1 MRSEKCS
8 VHILS
13 LLYNNLGFPATDV
26 QLLCNHKLKTDI
38 TEQTVLDTPVL
49 LLYNNTSVF
58 IQEVIAMIDEVT
70 AGAKVK
76 LRKKI
81 SDSVPVGS
89 IATVLYIDDL
99 DNVFIEWV
107 SNGRLTSFSK
117 KNFKSLFDAAE

>member
-8 VHILS
+8 VRILS

-26 QLLCNHKLKTDI
+26 QLLCNHKLKTGI
-38 TEQTVLDTPVL
+38 TEQTVLYTPVL

-76 LRKKI
+76 LREKI

-89 IATVLYIDDL
+89 IATVLYIDNL

-117 KNFKSLFDAAE
+117 KNFKSLFDAAG

>member
-1 MRSEKCS
+1 M
-8 VHILS
+8 
-13 LLYNNLGFPATDV
+13 
-26 QLLCNHKLKTDI
+26 QLPCNHKWETGI
-38 TEQTVLDTPVL
+38 TTQMVIDTPVP

-76 LRKKI
+76 LREKI
-81 SDSVPVGS
+81 SESVPVGS

-107 SNGRLTSFSK
+107 SNGRLTSLSK
-117 KNFKSLFDAAE
+117 KNFKSLFEMAG

>member
-1 MRSEKCS
+1 M
-8 VHILS
+8 
-13 LLYNNLGFPATDV
+13 
-26 QLLCNHKLKTDI
+26 
-38 TEQTVLDTPVL
+38 LDTPVP

-58 IQEVIAMIDEVT
+58 IQDVIAMIDEVT

-76 LRKKI
+76 LREKI

-89 IATVLYIDDL
+89 IVTVLYIDYL

-117 KNFKSLFDAAE
+117 KNFKSLFEMAG

>member
-1 MRSEKCS
+1 M
-8 VHILS
+8 
-13 LLYNNLGFPATDV
+13 
-26 QLLCNHKLKTDI
+26 
-38 TEQTVLDTPVL
+38 VLDTPVL

-76 LRKKI
+76 LREKI

-107 SNGRLTSFSK
+107 IRWMKQRFMTV
-117 KNFKSLFDAAE
+117 KNLQKLI

>member
-1 MRSEKCS
+1 MR
-8 VHILS
+8 ILS

-26 QLLCNHKLKTDI
+26 QLLCNHKLKTGI

-49 LLYNNTSVF
+49 LLYNNTSAF
-58 IQEVIAMIDEVT
+58 IQEVIVMIDEVT

-76 LRKKI
+76 LMEKI

-117 KNFKSLFDAAE
+117 KNFKSLFDTAE

>member
-1 MRSEKCS
+1 M
-8 VHILS
+8 
-13 LLYNNLGFPATDV
+13 
-26 QLLCNHKLKTDI
+26 QLPCNRKWKTGI
-38 TEQTVLDTPVL
+38 TAQMVLDTLVP

-76 LRKKI
+76 LREKI

-99 DNVFIEWV
+99 DNY
-107 SNGRLTSFSK
+107 G
-117 KNFKSLFDAAE
+117 

>member
-1 MRSEKCS
+1 
-8 VHILS
+8 
-13 LLYNNLGFPATDV
+13 
-26 QLLCNHKLKTDI
+26 
-38 TEQTVLDTPVL
+38 
-49 LLYNNTSVF
+49 
-58 IQEVIAMIDEVT
+58 MIDEVT

-76 LRKKI
+76 LREKI

-117 KNFKSLFDAAE
+117 NGFRSLFEIAG